1 MLLRF
6 NLSRTLPGDGEGP
19 TAPLTCYEHRFLR
32 FIRPQTR
39 PGKLKAASVPVRE
52 FRLADAG
59 ICLATRSDPD
69 EATREMTLGRGLV
82 ADVREGSVPR
92 FLTVKFG
99 STLPLLRD
107 VGCLLSSKKVLLP
120 LSPVTRCLP

>member
-1 MLLRF
+1 M
-6 NLSRTLPGDGEGP
+6 
-19 TAPLTCYEHRFLR
+19 
-32 FIRPQTR
+32 
-39 PGKLKAASVPVRE
+39 PVRE

-69 EATREMTLGRGLV
+69 EATRETTLGRGLV

-99 STLPLLRD
+99 STLSLLRH

>member
-1 MLLRF
+1 M
-6 NLSRTLPGDGEGP
+6 TLPGDGEGP
-19 TAPLTCYEHRFLR
+19 SALLTCYEHRFST
-32 FIRPQTR
+32 IHPAADSTW
-39 PGKLKAASVPVRE
+39 KNLKAESVPVRE

-69 EATREMTLGRGLV
+69 EATRETTLGRGLV

-92 FLTVKFG
+92 FLTTRCSPRTVKFG
-99 STLPLLRD
+99 STLSLLRHL
-107 VGCLLSSKKVLLP
+107 GCLLSSKKVLLP